1 MIRARII
8 LDGRLDFTGT
18 FPTWWDAIVS
28 ALNRAQSR
36 RASRV
41 QVKPA

>member
-8 LDGRLDFTGT
+8 LDGKLDFTGT
-18 FPTWWDAIVS
+18 FPTWWDAITS
-28 ALNRAQSR
+28 ALNRAQLQ
-36 RASRV
+36 RATTV